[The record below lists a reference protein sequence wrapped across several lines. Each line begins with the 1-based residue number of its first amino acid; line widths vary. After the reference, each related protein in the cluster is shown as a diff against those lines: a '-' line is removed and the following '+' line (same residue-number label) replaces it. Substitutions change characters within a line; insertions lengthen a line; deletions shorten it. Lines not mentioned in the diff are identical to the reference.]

1 MDAPPQ
7 RPRFDPDLVHR
18 AARMYYLDEVNQAEI
33 AAVLQVSRPTVS
45 RLLAEARRSGM
56 VQITVHPPQ
65 HPAETDLAGRLA
77 AALGLRRVWAVPAA
91 GADLAGLVPAVAEA
105 LRSCALRPGDVL
117 LVSSGRT
124 LHRLSEHRLPSLPG
138 VEVAPTSGGVAEPEA
153 WHQTNEVVRRW
164 AERVGG
170 RPHFLFAQA
179 RPSPAM
185 RATLEADPD
194 FRRTTG
200 LWDRA
205 AVALVGVGA
214 PLVGRRSV
222 SASVP
227 VDDPRL
233 RATVGDISLNFYGP
247 DGTEADFEG
256 RADMV
261 RIGTDQLRAV
271 PCSIAVAVG
280 PEKVHSIVGGARA
293 GLFNHLVTD
302 AATAR
307 LVLDA
312 LPPPDLL
319 PDDRRPDDD

>member
-33 AAVLQVSRPTVS
+33 AAALQVSRPTVS

-65 HPAETDLAGRLA
+65 QPEAGLAGRLA
-77 AALGLRRVWAVPAA
+77 TALGLRRAWVVPAA
-91 GADLAGLVPAVAEA
+91 GADLAGLVPAVGEA
-105 LRSCALRPGDVL
+105 LSSCALRPGDVL

-124 LHRLSEHRLPSLPG
+124 LHQLSEHRLPSLTG

-153 WHQTNEVVRRW
+153 WHQTNEIVRRW

-233 RATVGDISLNFYGP
+233 RATVGDISLNFYGA
-247 DGTEADFEG
+247 DGAEADFEG

-280 PEKVHSIVGGARA
+280 AEKVHSVVGGARA

-307 LVLDA
+307 LVVAA
-312 LPPPDLL
+312 LPPDL
-319 PDDRRPDDD
+319 PDDRSPDDA